1 MRMVDLILKKR
12 EGEILSDAE
21 INWLIRGF
29 VAEEIPSYQ
38 ISALMMAIYFKGMV
52 PAETSALVK
61 AMIASGDTI
70 DLSGINGIKVD
81 KHSTGGVG
89 DKTSIVLGPMV
100 AAAGVPVGKLSGRGL
115 GHTGGTLDKLESFTG
130 FRIELT
136 MEEFVRNVNGIG
148 IAIAGQT
155 AKLVPADKQ
164 LYALRDVTATVE
176 NVSLIASSIMSKK
189 IASGCDAIV
198 LDVKT
203 GAGAFMETPEAAKA
217 LAQEMVNIGKEL
229 GRQTVALVTDMEQPL
244 GRTVGNA
251 LEIKE
256 AIATLKGEGPEDL
269 HELCL
274 SLGSEMLVFGGKAEN
289 ADEARSILEKN
300 IQSGTA
306 LEKLRELVAAQ
317 GGDVKQVDD
326 PELLPDAKH
335 VQVLKAPAD
344 GFVQGLDAGMVG
356 LSSMLLGAGRET
368 KESQIDMGAG
378 IELHIKRGDKVDKGM
393 PLATLY
399 TNSPDRMDDAIDMLD
414 KAYLIGAT
422 EPKKRP
428 LIFGRI
434 S

>member
-1 MRMVDLILKKR
+1 MVDLIHKKR

-21 INWLIRGF
+21 INWLIAGF
-29 VAEEIPSYQ
+29 VADEIPAYQ
-38 ISALMMAIYFKGMV
+38 ISALMMAIFFQGMV
-52 PAETSALVK
+52 STETSALVK

-70 DLSGINGIKVD
+70 DLSGIHGIKVD

-115 GHTGGTLDKLESFTG
+115 GHTGGTLDKLESFDG
-130 FRIELT
+130 FRIELS

-203 GAGAFMETPEAAKA
+203 GAGAFMETPEEARV
-217 LAQEMVNIGKEL
+217 LAREMVNIGNEL
-229 GRQTVALVTDMEQPL
+229 GRKTVAFVTDMEQPL

-251 LEIKE
+251 LEVKE

-269 HELCL
+269 HQLCL
-274 SLGSEMLVFGGKAEN
+274 ALGAEMLVLGGKAKSGE
-289 ADEARSILEKN
+289 EARAILEKG
-300 IQSGTA
+300 IQSGAA
-306 LEKLRELVAAQ
+306 LDKLRELVEAQ
-317 GGDVKQVDD
+317 GGDVNQVDNPD
-326 PELLPDAKH
+326 LLPGAKH
-335 VQVLKAPAD
+335 VQVLKASED

-356 LSSMLLGAGRET
+356 MASMLLGAGRET
-368 KESQIDMGAG
+368 KESVIDMGAG
-378 IELHIKRGDKVDKGM
+378 IELRVKRGQKVDKGM

-399 TNSPDRMDDAIDMLD
+399 TNSAGRMDEAMEMLRS
-414 KAYLIGAT
+414 AYQIGAT
-422 EPKKRP
+422 EPEKRP